1 MPVPK
6 QEDVKAVL
14 ADFEARLRAVVDL
27 AWQEWG
33 AQPNK
38 GRFVFLPRVRAVM
51 VFDFIARHALAEFD
65 KDPNI
70 RVIPKG
76 QQTLHFLFRDR
87 IIVRFKKGNAKGVGS
102 NVRTQAVLDFI
113 DPQRL
118 IPGLVPD
125 IMKVEICYSHDSIGL
140 EIAEVAVVARNH
152 TKRIWAYPLG
162 RGEPSGGIIELP
174 PRAPDP
180 TPPVVLPRQP
190 VPGEKTEEDE

>member
-76 QQTLHFLFRDR
+76 QQTLHSCSGTGFLCGS
-87 IIVRFKKGNAKGVGS
+87 KKGMPKA
-102 NVRTQAVLDFI
+102 
-113 DPQRL
+113 
-118 IPGLVPD
+118 
-125 IMKVEICYSHDSIGL
+125 
-140 EIAEVAVVARNH
+140 
-152 TKRIWAYPLG
+152 
-162 RGEPSGGIIELP
+162 
-174 PRAPDP
+174 
-180 TPPVVLPRQP
+180 
-190 VPGEKTEEDE
+190 